1 MYQKTI
7 CLAITLLF
15 LTNIS
20 QAQIRLKANKEVK
33 NVVKLGL
40 DNLINARFDFAY
52 ERHLFAKQTAGVEV
66 AFGVPVSIP
75 TQYLKSFSIENIST
89 QTPNDTALSVKIND
103 GRWQVWQIQPEYRF
117 YFGKEDAPRGFYLGV
132 YGKFKSR
139 GFTASGN
146 YTRPDTIDRQNMVI
160 ETVSATAKV
169 AGGLRTIGVGGFL
182 GYHFI
187 INDRISID
195 ISPIGL
201 GFDMHNVYLKVESND
216 ADVSEY
222 FPTWKEKIDAQV
234 KEIPIVGNSF
244 KTTTGTSNN
253 GLPYIKS
260 GFWFPFV
267 AYRGNVWIGYSF

>member
-1 MYQKTI
+1 MYQKTQ
-7 CLAITLLF
+7 LLVIF
-15 LTNIS
+15 LLLLSVATH
-20 QAQIRLKANKEVK
+20 AQVTLKANKEVK

-52 ERHLFAKQTAGVEV
+52 ERQILPKQSVGVEV
-66 AFGVPVSIP
+66 AFGIPVSIP
-75 TQYLKSFSIENIST
+75 TRYLRSFTLENIST
-89 QTPNDTALSVKIND
+89 QNQNDTAFSVQINE
-103 GRWQVWQIQPEYRF
+103 GRWQTWQIQPEYRF

-146 YTRPDTIDRQNMVI
+146 YTRPDTIDRQNLVI
-160 ETVSATAKV
+160 ETVSATAQV

-182 GYHFI
+182 GYQFV
-187 INDRISID
+187 INDRITID

-201 GFDMHNVYLKVESND
+201 GFDMHNVYLKFESND
-216 ADVSEY
+216 QDVSEY

-244 KTTTGTSNN
+244 KTTTGTGSN

-267 AYRGNVWIGYSF
+267 AYRGNLWIGYSF